1 MKTKGSVGREWRQ
14 APNSQ
19 PNIIR
24 KSWDPVTDLVSKK
37 KKNKKKKTDSKYT
50 YLLST
55 LQFQK
60 PCFKICLGE
69 GKGAGAPETRQG
81 TDVI

>member
-37 KKNKKKKTDSKYT
+37 KKKQKKKTVPSSWGMT
-50 YLLST
+50 
-55 LQFQK
+55 
-60 PCFKICLGE
+60 
-69 GKGAGAPETRQG
+69 PEV
-81 TDVI
+81 DFWPPHE

>member
-37 KKNKKKKTDSKYT
+37 KKKQKKKNSAK
-50 YLLST
+50 LLGNDT
-55 LQFQK
+55 
-60 PCFKICLGE
+60 
-69 GKGAGAPETRQG
+69 
-81 TDVI
+81 